1 MDEMQSDVAEA
12 AAAWKLWAHTDTN
25 LRVDFVAGRNAEAEA
40 FGIWLRVPYDLE
52 GSPGVVLPYDRV
64 AAAQTLG
71 MATGLRAVALIRAAD
86 GLWYASLLRERAAA
100 SIEVSNRAEQWPAA
114 AQGSAPLAYRV
125 PISAVHRVTQ
135 TASR

>member
-1 MDEMQSDVAEA
+1 MADMAADVEA
-12 AAAWKLWAHTDTN
+12 AAQAWRMWAHTDTN
-25 LRVDFVAGRNAEAEA
+25 LRVDFVAGRNADAEA
-40 FGIWLRVPYDLE
+40 FGVWLRVPYDLH
-52 GSPGVVLPYDRV
+52 GAPGVVLPYDRV

-71 MATGLRAVALIRAAD
+71 MATGLKAVALLSAAD
-86 GLWYASLLRERAAA
+86 GLWYVSLLRERSAA

-135 TASR
+135 LASR